1 MQRSPTKTKQTKTK
15 HRSSEMNRTSTGDAR
30 LQAEV
35 QRLLEGM
42 VSSAQETGIQVAA
55 YHDGKLVVD
64 AWAGLADPQSGRA
77 VDGDTLINA
86 WSAGKGVAATT
97 VHALVERGVLEY
109 DAPLTRYWPE
119 YGVEG
124 KGGTTVAH
132 VLTHSAGVPQL
143 PRDLSPEAFADVPGM
158 AAWVARQAPLWEPG
172 TRTGYHA
179 ATFGYLVD
187 ELVRR
192 ASGKTLDEA
201 TRELVT
207 GPLGVADSLA
217 FSVPERLRP
226 RLATVVDEPGAE
238 EALQAIP
245 DDAPFL
251 IAGPK
256 HLLPGAAVGNRPDF
270 QAASHAAGVKTSARA
285 LARVYAALAGGGE
298 LDGVRILEAETV
310 ARATALQTAET
321 DEIVGMPIP
330 RSLGYNLGSAGPS
343 LLGGPTGF
351 GYPGAGGNLAY
362 AEPGLGFAIAVT
374 RNLMTQGWPVE
385 VEAAVRAGLGLPP
398 MPPFSFEG
406 P

>member
-1 MQRSPTKTKQTKTK
+1 M
-15 HRSSEMNRTSTGDAR
+15 
-30 LQAEV
+30 
-35 QRLLEGM
+35 
-42 VSSAQETGIQVAA
+42 
-55 YHDGKLVVD
+55 
-64 AWAGLADPQSGRA
+64 
-77 VDGDTLINA
+77 
-86 WSAGKGVAATT
+86 
-97 VHALVERGVLEY
+97 LEY

-119 YGVEG
+119 YGAEG

-143 PRDLSPEAFADVPGM
+143 PGDLSPEAFADVPGM

-192 ASGKTLDEA
+192 AAGKTLDEA

-245 DDAPFL
+245 TDAPFL

-256 HLLPGAAVGNRPDF
+256 HLLPGAAIGNRPDF

-298 LDGVRILEAETV
+298 LDGVRILKAETV

-330 RSLGYNLGSAGPS
+330 RSLGYNLGSEGPS
-343 LLGGPTGF
+343 LLGGADRLRLPGS
-351 GYPGAGGNLAY
+351 GRQPGLRRAGAGVRHRRDQESHDPGLAGGGGGGGAGGSGPAPD
-362 AEPGLGFAIAVT
+362 A
-374 RNLMTQGWPVE
+374 PVH
-385 VEAAVRAGLGLPP
+385 VRRPLNWGGGAGRGRRRGRSPESLRKVVRLLY
-398 MPPFSFEG
+398 S
-406 P
+406 